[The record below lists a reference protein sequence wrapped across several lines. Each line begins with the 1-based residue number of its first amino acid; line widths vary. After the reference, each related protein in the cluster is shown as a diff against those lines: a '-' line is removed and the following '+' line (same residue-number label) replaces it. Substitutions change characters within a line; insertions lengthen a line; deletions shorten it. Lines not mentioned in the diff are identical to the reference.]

1 MYFRL
6 AAQLLSCCLSGLCH
20 LIQYIH
26 SVVVVSKGA
35 AGSLKHGAC
44 VCMWYVLLQSPESR
58 LDTFLS
64 ETFVLMQAHV

>member
-6 AAQLLSCCLSGLCH
+6 AAQLLSRCLSALCY

-26 SVVVVSKGA
+26 TLCSNCLNECCRISEARGV
-35 AGSLKHGAC
+35 C
-44 VCMWYVLLQSPESR
+44 VYVLLQSPESR

-64 ETFVLMQAHV
+64 ET